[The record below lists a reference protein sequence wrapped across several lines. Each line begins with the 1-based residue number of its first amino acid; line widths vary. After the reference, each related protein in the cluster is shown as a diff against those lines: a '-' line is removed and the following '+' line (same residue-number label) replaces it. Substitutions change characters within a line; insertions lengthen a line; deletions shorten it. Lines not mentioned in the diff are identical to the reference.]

1 MCTETIYKKK
11 DMKKKEWK
19 PRRIRD
25 DIINNLP
32 FGAQK
37 EIATNNNVGKS
48 YVNAVLNGRKKDTKN
63 IIRDAELLAAINIW
77 KTRFCKYPSKI

>member
-1 MCTETIYKKK
+1 M
-11 DMKKKEWK
+11 DWK
-19 PRRIRD
+19 PRKVRN

-37 EIATNNNVGKS
+37 EIAIKNKVGKS

-77 KTRFCKYPSKI
+77 KNKYCKFESEI